1 MDMARQNISS
11 GSQWEPKVGY
21 SRAVRVGNVVSVSG
35 TVGVN
40 ADGSVAA
47 GGAYAQAK
55 RSLEIIVDALKQA
68 GAAPADVVR
77 TRIYTTDI
85 SLWQDF
91 GRAHAEVF
99 GEIRPATSM
108 VQVAALIDPAHLVE
122 IEADAIVA

>member
-1 MDMARQNISS
+1 MDMPRQNISS
-11 GSQWEPKVGY
+11 GSPWEPKVGY

-40 ADGSVAA
+40 ADGTVAA
-47 GGAYAQAK
+47 GDAYAQAK

-68 GAAPADVVR
+68 GATPADVVR

-85 SLWQDF
+85 SLWQEI
-91 GRAHAEVF
+91 GRAHADVF

-108 VQVAALIDPAHLVE
+108 VQVAALIDPAHLLE

>member
-40 ADGSVAA
+40 ADGTVAA
-47 GGAYAQAK
+47 DAYAQAK

-85 SLWQDF
+85 SLWQEI

-122 IEADAIVA
+122 IEADAIIA

>member
-1 MDMARQNISS
+1 MDMAKQNISS

-40 ADGSVAA
+40 ADGTVAA
-47 GGAYAQAK
+47 GDAYAQAK
-55 RSLEIIVDALKQA
+55 RSIEIIVDALKQA
-68 GAAPADVVR
+68 GATPSDVVR

-85 SLWQDF
+85 SLWQEI

-122 IEADAIVA
+122 IEADAIIA